1 MLVVVSRDSTLS
13 AQCALSE
20 TLVVVPSPI
29 CSAFR
34 TTPLGSWTRGL
45 YPGLPTAPAAACAG
59 GNPFGPGTRTW
70 FGEKSTPAGTLIA
83 LGSFDD
89 DSWTPEVPAALASF
103 GTKFTPRLAATDWS
117 EASVMTEYTR
127 WPAAGPGYSGN
138 VAAGFEGGGGS
149 RRRV

>member
-59 GNPFGPGTRTW
+59 GNPFGPATSTCV
-70 FGEKSTPAGTLIA
+70 GEKSTPAGTLVA
-83 LGSFDD
+83 FGSFHGGKR
-89 DSWTPEVPAALASF
+89 TPGCAAPSATLRPNVP
-103 GTKFTPRLAATDWS
+103 P
-117 EASVMTEYTR
+117 
-127 WPAAGPGYSGN
+127 
-138 VAAGFEGGGGS
+138 
-149 RRRV
+149 